1 MTRDDVH
8 TTPLLDPT
16 VLDKLRD
23 ELDDEDGIWSLF
35 LHNFIAL
42 LPDRTEGLR
51 LTLTTGD
58 LAGALD
64 SVLSLKTS
72 SQMVGAER
80 LAELA
85 ADLERS
91 LRSDIQAKPESALPR
106 LAAAHLK
113 PIMKCERQTADL
125 LLRYL
130 HDRPASE

>member
-8 TTPLLDPT
+8 AKPLLDPT
-16 VLDKLRD
+16 VVDRLRD
-23 ELDDEDGIWSLF
+23 ELDDDDGVWSLF

-42 LPDRTEGLR
+42 LPDRTERLR

-58 LAGALD
+58 LPGALD

-85 ADLERS
+85 FDLERS
-91 LRSDIQAKPESALPR
+91 LRSGAQAAPEGFLPR
-106 LAAAHLK
+106 LAVTHLR
-113 PIMKCERQTADL
+113 PIMKCGQQTADL
-125 LLRYL
+125 LSRYL
-130 HDRPASE
+130 HDRPARE

>member
-1 MTRDDVH
+1 MTRDDFH
-8 TTPLLDPT
+8 AKPLLDPT
-16 VLDKLRD
+16 VVDRLRD
-23 ELDDEDGIWSLF
+23 ELDDSDGVWSAF

-42 LPDRTEGLR
+42 LPDRTERLR

-85 ADLERS
+85 FDLERS
-91 LRSDIQAKPESALPR
+91 LRSGADAEPERILPK
-106 LAAAHLK
+106 LAVAHLR
-113 PIMKCERQTADL
+113 PILKCEQQTANL
-125 LLRYL
+125 LSRYL
-130 HDRPASE
+130 RDQAGDE